1 MSMYLLIICF
11 DRHCVFFIDWSHG
24 LESWIGV
31 LDWSFGTKLW
41 SGTENLIPGIQFIS
55 MPVVAIS
62 KHVTNA

>member
-11 DRHCVFFIDWSHG
+11 DRHCVFLG

>member
-31 LDWSFGTKLW
+31 LDWS
-41 SGTENLIPGIQFIS
+41 GTENLIPGIQFIS